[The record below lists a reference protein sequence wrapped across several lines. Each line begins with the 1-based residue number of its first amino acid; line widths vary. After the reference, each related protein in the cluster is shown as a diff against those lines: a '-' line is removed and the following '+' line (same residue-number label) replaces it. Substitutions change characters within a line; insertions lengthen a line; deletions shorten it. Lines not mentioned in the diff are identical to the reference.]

1 LPYRLQ
7 TSGIGWLVAAVVLVG
22 LTLAV
27 FAGGLR
33 GPAVA
38 VTVVDDAVVG
48 WLAGLVGP
56 GLVGPLRGLA
66 RIGSWWVLYTL
77 SYGLLLTLLVLRRWR
92 HLIVWLV
99 VVSLGSILTVVLA
112 AIARRPRP
120 FGVDLQASW
129 GGWALPS
136 LQVAFLTAILMG
148 VLYTLVPE
156 GRWRNTG
163 KWAAAALITAVA
175 VARIALGI
183 DAPTDV
189 LVGVGIGVTIPL
201 LAFRRFTPSE
211 VFPIAYRRGRG
222 AHLDIGGARG
232 QAIRRALEDQL
243 GLVVE
248 EVKPF
253 GLAGSAGSTPLRITV
268 KGDPPRQLFGKLY
281 AQSHLRSDRWY
292 KLGRELLY
300 GRLEDEKP
308 FNTVR
313 RLVQQEDYALALM
326 QRAGLPSPTPF
337 GFVELTPEREYLLV
351 TEFFDGATELGE
363 AEVDDQVIDDG
374 LGIIRKLWDA
384 GLAHRDIKPANL
396 LVRDGR
402 LLLIDVAFV
411 EARPSPW
418 RQAVDLANMMLCLA
432 LRSSAE
438 RVYRRAL
445 QWFTVEEVTE
455 GFAAARGLALPSQL
469 RSLLRAQGRD
479 LHGEFVK
486 LLPTPPRPIRIQRW
500 TGRRIGLWAAILALL
515 ALAALNPKYVFSNED
530 AVATPLGVD
539 DVSCTHLEPL
549 WLMAQSV
556 PSASM
561 VPCVRSLPVG
571 WTVANVAVNDG
582 RSVLTLDHDRAGD
595 GALVVRLTAACAPSG
610 AVEGPSSNA
619 DVRHFQRIESR
630 TGGEFAATWY
640 DQFPGG
646 CVTTRL
652 HLTTD
657 PNGEF
662 AAQAPHVLGFTT
674 RAALGEALS
683 QRSDGRLELDPE
695 ETR

>member
-1 LPYRLQ
+1 MKWRRARSPNGTSASCTPGGYQRLRIGKFGRCRCGAAPIAVSRLVARARWSISCLVTSTITASQPATLASCSALSPSCWLRLRVNWANRYSHISPCSSSQAWASSQTSSSRLSTRSGGSTAIGPPGFGVMAPMLSCAYPSCASCASSTNVISHGYGVSPRWRCSPVRGSPGAGRRPLRSGAACCSVSHDGVCLQAPIARRVLCLDNPEPSKQGRHAGFQLPRVGRAMDLPTGQSTPTSAPPIHPTLRAAVRSPRHRRPTGAAPPLPYRLQ
-7 TSGIGWLVAAVVLVG
+7 TSGIGWLVAAVVLIG

-56 GLVGPLRGLA
+56 GLLGPLRGLA

-92 HLIVWLV
+92 HLLVWLV
-99 VVSLGSILTVVLA
+99 AVQLGAILITILA

-136 LQVAFLTAILMG
+136 IQVAFLTAILMG

-163 KWAAAALITAVA
+163 KWLVA
-175 VARIALGI
+175 GLVTLVGMARIALGV

-201 LAFRRFTPSE
+201 LLFRRFTPNE
-211 VFPIAYRRGRG
+211 VFPVAYRRGRG
-222 AHLDIGGARG
+222 AHLDVGGARG
-232 QAIRRALEDQL
+232 MAIRRALEDQL

-326 QRAGLPSPTPF
+326 QR
-337 GFVELTPEREYLLV
+337 
-351 TEFFDGATELGE
+351 
-363 AEVDDQVIDDG
+363 
-374 LGIIRKLWDA
+374 
-384 GLAHRDIKPANL
+384 
-396 LVRDGR
+396 
-402 LLLIDVAFV
+402 
-411 EARPSPW
+411 
-418 RQAVDLANMMLCLA
+418 
-432 LRSSAE
+432 
-438 RVYRRAL
+438 
-445 QWFTVEEVTE
+445 
-455 GFAAARGLALPSQL
+455 
-469 RSLLRAQGRD
+469 
-479 LHGEFVK
+479 
-486 LLPTPPRPIRIQRW
+486 
-500 TGRRIGLWAAILALL
+500 
-515 ALAALNPKYVFSNED
+515 
-530 AVATPLGVD
+530 
-539 DVSCTHLEPL
+539 
-549 WLMAQSV
+549 
-556 PSASM
+556 
-561 VPCVRSLPVG
+561 
-571 WTVANVAVNDG
+571 
-582 RSVLTLDHDRAGD
+582 
-595 GALVVRLTAACAPSG
+595 
-610 AVEGPSSNA
+610 
-619 DVRHFQRIESR
+619 
-630 TGGEFAATWY
+630 
-640 DQFPGG
+640 
-646 CVTTRL
+646 
-652 HLTTD
+652 
-657 PNGEF
+657 
-662 AAQAPHVLGFTT
+662 
-674 RAALGEALS
+674 
-683 QRSDGRLELDPE
+683 
-695 ETR
+695 